1 MKRAQ
6 KTQDMRVK
14 KEKFQRQQ
22 FTQLL
27 PKNDAQNRLLE
38 ALKYSTLITAHGS
51 AGTGKAQ
58 PLHSKILTPDGWVEM
73 RDVKVGD
80 VVRSIDTWTKVTGV
94 YPQGKK
100 KTVRFKLNDGTFVEA
115 CTEHIWTV
123 GIRKL
128 KCKTE
133 EFNLTS
139 QEIIEKLK
147 TKKVKIKLPKLQPVD
162 FKDQDFFISPYV
174 MGCLI
179 GDGSITTGT
188 PTLTSNDSEIFQRIE
203 HEMGKDFNFTITN
216 RISKGLTDS
225 ESNWKVKNR
234 ITANLIE
241 LGLHGKTSYDKFI
254 PNSYKISSV
263 DQRYDLLQGLM
274 DTDGTVDHRNG
285 TTSFCTTSKQ
295 LAMDV
300 QEIILSLGGRS
311 SISCSEKYFTYKGEK
326 KKGATAYIVS
336 INIEDK
342 SKLFSLER
350 KKKLVSKTS
359 IDQLRRTIV
368 DFEYLEDQECQCISV
383 DHPSKLYVTDNYVLT
398 HNTFI
403 ACWHAAKRLHYGDV
417 KKIVLIRA
425 YQPLA
430 GRSIGFLPGELE
442 DKLKPYY
449 QQMLDYF
456 EDFLGAATVEIAL
469 KNKTIEI
476 CSLETI
482 RGRSW
487 EDTIVIVDESQ
498 SLFIPEV
505 QALVTRMGE
514 NSQLIFCGDDS
525 GVQTDV
531 KVGMDGLNYLKEV
544 IKKYNIADT
553 AFVKFTRDDIVRS
566 GLTKEFVIAFEEE
579 MITNTPIVDQT
590 QINKQFK
597 NKN

>member
-22 FTQLL
+22 FIQLL

-51 AGTGKAQ
+51 AGTGK
-58 PLHSKILTPDGWVEM
+58 
-73 RDVKVGD
+73 
-80 VVRSIDTWTKVTGV
+80 
-94 YPQGKK
+94 
-100 KTVRFKLNDGTFVEA
+100 
-115 CTEHIWTV
+115 
-123 GIRKL
+123 
-128 KCKTE
+128 
-133 EFNLTS
+133 
-139 QEIIEKLK
+139 
-147 TKKVKIKLPKLQPVD
+147 
-162 FKDQDFFISPYV
+162 
-174 MGCLI
+174 
-179 GDGSITTGT
+179 
-188 PTLTSNDSEIFQRIE
+188 
-203 HEMGKDFNFTITN
+203 
-216 RISKGLTDS
+216 
-225 ESNWKVKNR
+225 
-234 ITANLIE
+234 
-241 LGLHGKTSYDKFI
+241 
-254 PNSYKISSV
+254 
-263 DQRYDLLQGLM
+263 
-274 DTDGTVDHRNG
+274 
-285 TTSFCTTSKQ
+285 
-295 LAMDV
+295 
-300 QEIILSLGGRS
+300 
-311 SISCSEKYFTYKGEK
+311 
-326 KKGATAYIVS
+326 
-336 INIEDK
+336 
-342 SKLFSLER
+342 
-350 KKKLVSKTS
+350 
-359 IDQLRRTIV
+359 
-368 DFEYLEDQECQCISV
+368 
-383 DHPSKLYVTDNYVLT
+383 
-398 HNTFI
+398 TFI
-403 ACWHAAKRLHYGDV
+403 ACWHASKRLHYGDV

-442 DKLKPYY
+442 DKLRPYY

-456 EDFLGAATVEIAL
+456 EDFLGPSTVEIAL

-579 MITNTPIVDQT
+579 MITNTPIVDQA

-597 NKN
+597 NKS